1 MLFRKNT
8 LEAGIF
14 AKVKQTLR
22 FAKLHHL
29 PAFLRNS
36 VKRKLL
42 IRFSS
47 GRSCVSIAHVCNF
60 KVIRVVP
67 QPVVFKFRKFCS
79 CLFVTMNLFC
89 MGRIS
94 DLTCVKL
101 IIQSWNCT
109 WITKLVS
116 LNNNFNLYLCY
127 SEYYIICRI
136 YRIYRN

>member
-8 LEAGIF
+8 LETGISV
-14 AKVKQTLR
+14 KVKQTLR

-109 WITKLVS
+109 WITKLIS
-116 LNNNFNLYLCY
+116 LDNNFNLYY
-127 SEYYIICRI
+127 AI
-136 YRIYRN
+136 YLYHS

>member
-8 LEAGIF
+8 LETGISV
-14 AKVKQTLR
+14 KVKQTLR
-22 FAKLHHL
+22 FAKL

-60 KVIRVVP
+60 KVIRVLP

-109 WITKLVS
+109 WITKLIS
-116 LNNNFNLYLCY
+116 LDNNFNLYYAIYLCH
-127 SEYYIICRI
+127 S
-136 YRIYRN
+136 

>member
-8 LEAGIF
+8 LETGISV
-14 AKVKQTLR
+14 KVKQTLR
-22 FAKLHHL
+22 FPKLHHL

-60 KVIRVVP
+60 KVIRVAP
-67 QPVVFKFRKFCS
+67 QPVVFKFRKFYS
-79 CLFVTMNLFC
+79 YLFATMNLFR
-89 MGRIS
+89 MGRVS

-101 IIQSWNCT
+101 IIRSWNCT
-109 WITKLVS
+109 WITELVS
-116 LNNNFNLYLCY
+116 LNNNFNLYYAIYLCH
-127 SEYYIICRI
+127 S
-136 YRIYRN
+136 